1 MGQTQPQLDL
11 QQDWMLSYSRE
22 ENGVT
27 TLGFYRQRDT
37 KDAVNDTAIQVKT
50 LYLFVIIILAS
61 CKLHLVDCYSI
72 KCDVLTLSGTLNKQ
86 KYCFSE
92 KFYFSKY
99 LIKLF
104 VIENIY

>member
-37 KDAVNDTAIQVKT
+37 NDAVNDTAIQVKM

-61 CKLHLVDCYSI
+61 CKLHLVECYTQLNVNKKSVNF
-72 KCDVLTLSGTLNKQ
+72 KNLSLP
-86 KYCFSE
+86 YE
-92 KFYFSKY
+92 KLK
-99 LIKLF
+99 I
-104 VIENIY
+104 IYQYILKNH